1 MEDEVHVI
9 SILVRNRSGV
19 LSRVA
24 GVFGRLGYNIES
36 LCVAVTTNPK
46 ISRITLVSGADA
58 DFTEKIKK
66 QLDRLVDVIEVTELR
81 QVQSIQRE
89 MILLGIDITIENRK
103 EIMQAIEMFGCKI
116 VSIRQDYC
124 IIENVAN
131 RGETQTILKYF
142 EPMGIHELART
153 GVIALRQKKKGNDDE
168 Q

>member
-1 MEDEVHVI
+1 MENETHVI
-9 SILVRNRSGV
+9 SMLVRNRSGV

-36 LCVAVTTNPK
+36 LCVAETINTK
-46 ISRITLVSGADA
+46 ISRITLVSRANS

-66 QLDRLVDVIEVTELR
+66 HLDRLVDVIEVTELR
-81 QVQSIQRE
+81 QEQSIQRE
-89 MILLGIDITIENRK
+89 MILLGINISQENRR

-124 IIENVAN
+124 IIENVAS
-131 RGETQTILKYF
+131 RGETQTILNYF
-142 EPMGIHELART
+142 EPMGIEELART
-153 GVIALRQKKKGNDDE
+153 GMIALHQKKGSHSE